1 MKFKMLLITG
11 TAAAML
17 LTGCQT
23 TSNRTAAANPPAA
36 AGNQKMNAPDTKAV
50 PPKKEKPAA
59 VAKTEEKIAIS
70 DKVFTDAVDRF
81 KSSKHFIVVALGAS
95 NTERYMP
102 GMHWLDVLEVGLR
115 SRFGRKFHVIDS
127 GISGNNTRE
136 ALARFDRDVAFF
148 KPSLVIVT
156 LGGNDC
162 STNPKKYVPEAE
174 YRANLEKI
182 ATRIRDL
189 GAIPVFQTYYKMD
202 LEAMNPEQAKGF
214 VRNMEIVREL
224 AKQHNWNFV
233 DHYAVFDRVKPNVH
247 RYKLMLNPM
256 HTNEAGNLL
265 IGIELLRHFGVNPYK
280 IPHVEKLLPAIH
292 LRESLD

>member
-1 MKFKMLLITG
+1 MKINALLIAG
-11 TAAAML
+11 AAAAML
-17 LTGCQT
+17 LTGCKT
-23 TSNRTAAANPPAA
+23 TAANPSTAPA
-36 AGNQKMNAPDTKAV
+36 PVPRKA
-50 PPKKEKPAA
+50 EA
-59 VAKTEEKIAIS
+59 AKTESEVKGKIPIS
-70 DKVFTDAVDRF
+70 SKVFNDAVEKF
-81 KSSKHFIVVALGAS
+81 KGSKHFIVVALGAS

-102 GMHWLDVLEVGLR
+102 GVHWLDVLEVGLR

-127 GISGNNTRE
+127 GVSGNNTRE

-162 STNPKKYVPEAE
+162 STNPKKHVPEAE

-182 ATRIRDL
+182 AERIQAL

-202 LEAMNPEQAKGF
+202 LAHMKPEQAAGF

-247 RYKLMLNPM
+247 RYKLMVNAM
-256 HTNEAGNLL
+256 HTNEEGNLL
-265 IGIELLRHFGVNPYK
+265 MGVELLRHFGVDPNK
-280 IPHVEKLLPAIH
+280 IPHMEKLLPALH
-292 LRESLD
+292 LRQSLD